1 MIIHVHMNY
10 KSSFCS
16 KSSGMSKSHW
26 FLSSLHIIGT
36 GQSSTFSHLFG
47 KHLLLGSSHACNST
61 FSHACNGNEHQDSP
75 LKRNDQRL
83 THPEK
88 LAPKI
93 TTRQKISTD
102 LPNKGTRRWF
112 TKLLNADIKTSV
124 CLIYARSREGGM
136 GGRQISYIIVESLL
150 MLP

>member
-1 MIIHVHMNY
+1 MFIWITIQVSAANLLGCRNRID
-10 KSSFCS
+10 SCPVCI
-16 KSSGMSKSHW
+16 
-26 FLSSLHIIGT
+26 SLALGN
-36 GQSSTFSHLFG
+36 
-47 KHLLLGSSHACNST
+47 LLLSHTSLGNIYFWVRRQT